1 MERFVENGMLLDF
14 YGDLLTD
21 HQKEVY
27 EAAVY
32 RDMSLSEIADEMGTS
47 RQAVS
52 DLIHRCD
59 KILGSYE
66 EKLHLMKKFLNAQQE
81 LTKIRELADP
91 SAEDGIQRD
100 TLAQIRSIADRLLED
115 F

>member
-52 DLIHRCD
+52 DLLHRCD
-59 KILGSYE
+59 RILGSYE
-66 EKLHLMKKFLNAQQE
+66 EKLHLMQKFLKTQQE
-81 LTKIRELADP
+81 LSRIRDLAQPTADAG
-91 SAEDGIQRD
+91 SREDA
-100 TLAQIRSIADRLLED
+100 LAQIRSIADRLLED

>member
-52 DLIHRCD
+52 DLLHRCD
-59 KILGSYE
+59 KILDSYE
-66 EKLHLMKKFLNAQQE
+66 QKLHLMKKFLNAEEQLKKIKDLAQE
-81 LTKIRELADP
+81 SQDP
-91 SAEDGIQRD
+91 SRAKEALLEIQ
-100 TLAQIRSIADRLLED
+100 TIANSLLED